1 MDDWL
6 ITSAFLTTH
15 IWPINYQSEIFTVDL
30 NTIIFLTSFFLINY
44 AI

>member
-1 MDDWL
+1 MDDWI

-30 NTIIFLTSFFLINY
+30 NIIIRFFNFICPN
-44 AI
+44 